1 MVSLTYHVW
10 LCASSMSVGMKNCNI
25 GIGSLAKQVVDCA
38 ILSVSLFQTL
48 LDERKT
54 VPQVGDVRVFHQ
66 PGPDVDTH
74 AVA

>member
-1 MVSLTYHVW
+1 
-10 LCASSMSVGMKNCNI
+10 MSIGMKICNI

-54 VPQVGDVRVFHQ
+54 VPQVGDVRVSH
-66 PGPDVDTH
+66 
-74 AVA
+74 

>member
-1 MVSLTYHVW
+1 
-10 LCASSMSVGMKNCNI
+10 MKNCNI

-38 ILSVSLFQTL
+38 TVSVSLFQIL
-48 LDERKT
+48 FDRSKI
-54 VPQVGDVRVFHQ
+54 VPQVGDVRVSHQ